1 MKIGELAARAGS
13 NPETVRYY
21 ERIGMLPAP
30 ARTDGNYRDYGPEH
44 VDRLSF
50 IRHARA
56 LGFELADI
64 RALLDLADDPDQD
77 CSAVDRITIGHLEVV
92 EAKIAQLEALRS
104 ELMRMLDQC
113 RGGQVAGCRIIESLS
128 DHAGCCAGHATPTAD
143 LSANRRQQQMP
154 GQ

>member
-13 NPETVRYY
+13 SPETIRYY

-30 ARTDGNYRDYGPEH
+30 ARTGGNYRDYGPDH
-44 VDRLSF
+44 VARLAF

-56 LGFELADI
+56 LGFELSDV
-64 RALLDLADDPDQD
+64 RALLDLADQPDQD
-77 CSAVDRITIGHLEVV
+77 CAAVDGITTRHLEVV

-128 DHAGCCAGHATPTAD
+128 DHAGCRSGHAPLAT
-143 LSANRRQQQMP
+143 
-154 GQ
+154 G

>member
-13 NPETVRYY
+13 NPETIRYY

-30 ARTDGNYRDYGPEH
+30 GRTAGNYRDYGADH
-44 VDRLSF
+44 VARLSF

-56 LGFELADI
+56 LGFELSDI
-64 RALLDLADDPDQD
+64 RALLDLADQPDRD
-77 CSAVDRITIGHLEVV
+77 CAAVDGITIRHLEVV

-113 RGGQVAGCRIIESLS
+113 RGGQVAACRIIESLS
-128 DHAGCCAGHATPTAD
+128 DHARRRSGHAPPAG
-143 LSANRRQQQMP
+143 SSGN
-154 GQ
+154 